1 MENSRAEDVDQDL
14 VIVTSHDTPDQ
25 RDEVE
30 RKLIGMSWVMGWF

>member
-14 VIVTSHDTPDQ
+14 VIVTSHDTQDL
-25 RDEVE
+25 RDE